1 MIKEKINNHLII
13 DTDELSVP
21 QVADSLQE
29 TRYNFYAA
37 IQKKKFDASIF
48 VLAYGRLEKTKKCI
62 ESILKYTQGFQYELI
77 LVDNGS
83 IDATKEFFNSIEYEY
98 KQIVTITKNM
108 GGIFGLKMAM
118 ELFNGKYFV
127 YIPNDVVVTTN
138 WLGNLLACME
148 SDKRI
153 GFVTPKSSNVS
164 NLQQVDLHFNTE
176 EELQQ
181 QAMLFNISDP
191 KKWEER
197 MRLINIVTMLRKEVI
212 DNVGF
217 FDAGFFHDFSE
228 DDYSARIRRAG
239 YKMILCG
246 DTWVHH
252 DHDFRNMEDKDPKKF
267 QQSLEAGR
275 RNYQEKYY
283 GLDAWDDINNFELGL
298 ISMLGVPKSSRQG
311 DWRLLG
317 IDTRCGTPILQIRNH
332 LRKNGFS
339 QPVTSYAFTTE
350 AKYYQDLL
358 HVTDGHVVC
367 DRSHY
372 LSEHYP
378 MESMDSIILG
388 EPINQYPSPISLMQV
403 IVGLLKKGGKALIK
417 LRNTADV
424 IMFLNVIGMNRSLD
438 AQMPANISLQD
449 FLDCLKAIGVANV
462 DIRSEVHNIDQ
473 GTLAEIKQA
482 LKKTGL
488 CQNVE
493 KAAQN
498 ICVKEYLIC
507 VEK

>member
-1 MIKEKINNHLII
+1 MKNDPVIWL
-13 DTDELSVP
+13 DTDHMKRP
-21 QVADSLQE
+21 QAGE
-29 TRYNFYAA
+29 TIMENRLNFYHAVQSDANFAA
-37 IQKKKFDASIF
+37 S
-48 VLAYGRLEKTKKCI
+48 VCVMAYGRLEKTKRCV
-62 ESILKYTQGFQYELI
+62 ESILKYTKQVNVELI
-77 LVDNGS
+77 LIDNGS
-83 IDATKEFFNSIEYEY
+83 EESDVFEYFQTVGYPY
-98 KQIVTITKNM
+98 KKIIKITKNL
-108 GGIFGLKMAM
+108 GFIFAQKAAI
-118 ELFNGKYFV
+118 EVFQSEFFV
-127 YIPNDVVVTTN
+127 MVPNDVVVTSN
-138 WLGNLLACME
+138 WLSNLLICIE
-148 SDKRI
+148 SDPTI
-153 GFVTPKSSNVS
+153 GFVAPVSSNVS
-164 NLQQVDLHFNTE
+164 NLQQVDLPFTNE
-176 EELQQ
+176 EEMQR
-181 QAMLFNISDP
+181 QAVRYNISDP
-191 KKWEER
+191 LKWEER
-197 MRLINIVTMLRKEVI
+197 LRLVTVIMVLRKAMI

-228 DDYSARIRRAG
+228 DDYAARVRRAG
-239 YKMILCG
+239 YKMMLCG

-252 DHDFRNMEDKDPKKF
+252 DHDFRNMEDKDPEKF

-298 ISMLGVPKSSRQG
+298 ISMLRVPKTSRQG

-339 QPVTSYAFTTE
+339 QPVTSYGFTTE

-403 IVGLLKKGGKALIK
+403 IMSLLKKGGKALIK

-449 FLDCLKAIGVANV
+449 FLDCLKAIGVAKV
-462 DIRSEVHNIDQ
+462 DIRSEARNIDQ

-493 KAAQN
+493 KAVQN
-498 ICVKEYLIC
+498 ICVKEYLLC

>member
-1 MIKEKINNHLII
+1 MQFMCEN
-13 DTDELSVP
+13 
-21 QVADSLQE
+21 
-29 TRYNFYAA
+29 TR
-37 IQKKKFDASIF
+37 
-48 VLAYGRLEKTKKCI
+48 
-62 ESILKYTQGFQYELI
+62 
-77 LVDNGS
+77 
-83 IDATKEFFNSIEYEY
+83 
-98 KQIVTITKNM
+98 
-108 GGIFGLKMAM
+108 
-118 ELFNGKYFV
+118 
-127 YIPNDVVVTTN
+127 
-138 WLGNLLACME
+138 
-148 SDKRI
+148 
-153 GFVTPKSSNVS
+153 
-164 NLQQVDLHFNTE
+164 
-176 EELQQ
+176 
-181 QAMLFNISDP
+181 
-191 KKWEER
+191 
-197 MRLINIVTMLRKEVI
+197 
-212 DNVGF
+212 
-217 FDAGFFHDFSE
+217 
-228 DDYSARIRRAG
+228 
-239 YKMILCG
+239 
-246 DTWVHH
+246 
-252 DHDFRNMEDKDPKKF
+252 EDKDPKKF
-267 QQSLEAGR
+267 QQSLESGR

-298 ISMLGVPKSSRQG
+298 IPMLGVLKTRRQG

-358 HVTDGHVVC
+358 YVTDGHVVC

-372 LSEHYP
+372 LSEHYAI
-378 MESMDSIILG
+378 ESMDSIILG

-403 IVGLLKKGGKALIK
+403 IMSLLKKGGKALIK

-424 IMFLNVIGMNRSLD
+424 IMFLNVMGMNRSLD

-462 DIRSEVHNIDQ
+462 NIRSEAHNIDQ

-498 ICVKEYLIC
+498 MCVKEYLLC